1 MIMNENI
8 FLVVGLG
15 NPGREYSTTRHNAGF
30 MVVDEL
36 ARRFGASIEQE
47 KWQAHSVQLVLW
59 GNKICLLKPDT
70 FMNLSGKAVAR
81 YVDFYKVSPEQIL
94 VVHDDLDM
102 DPGRVKLVAGGGT
115 GGHNGIRSLVQYL
128 GTKDFLR
135 LKLGIGRPGKLNLY
149 SGMPVEKYVL
159 APFAPDEK
167 ILMEQ
172 RVDVIEKGLEYLV
185 REGIAKAMNLLN
197 TVKS

>member
-1 MIMNENI
+1 MNEDM

-15 NPGREYSTTRHNAGF
+15 NPGSEYAATRHNAGF

-36 ARRFGASIEQE
+36 ARRFGVSVEHE

-59 GNKICLLKPDT
+59 GSKICLLKPDT

-81 YVDFYKVSPEQIL
+81 YADFYKVSPGQIL
-94 VVHDDLDM
+94 VVHDDIDM
-102 DPGRVKLVAGGGT
+102 EPGRMKLVAGGGT

-128 GTKDFLR
+128 GTKEFLR

-167 ILMEQ
+167 MLLEQ
-172 RVDVIEKGLEYLV
+172 RIDGIEKGLEYLV
-185 REGIAKAMNLLN
+185 RDGIAKAMNLLN

>member
-1 MIMNENI
+1 MNENT

-15 NPGREYSTTRHNAGF
+15 NPGSEYAATRHNAGF

-36 ARRFGASIEQE
+36 ARRFGVSIDHE

-59 GNKICLLKPDT
+59 GSKICLLKPDT

-102 DPGRVKLVAGGGT
+102 EPGRVKLVAGGGT

-128 GTKDFLR
+128 GTNDFLR

-167 ILMEQ
+167 ILLEQ
-172 RVDVIEKGLEYLV
+172 RIDGIEKGLEYLV
-185 REGIAKAMNLLN
+185 CDGIAKAMNLLN

>member
-1 MIMNENI
+1 MNEDI

-15 NPGREYSTTRHNAGF
+15 NPGSEYAATRHNAGF
-30 MVVDEL
+30 MVIDEL
-36 ARRFGASIEQE
+36 ARRFGVSVNHE

-59 GNKICLLKPDT
+59 GKKICLLKPDT

-81 YVDFYKVSPEQIL
+81 YADFYKVSPGQIL

-102 DPGRVKLVAGGGT
+102 EPGRVKLVAGGGT

-128 GTKDFLR
+128 GTKDFPR
-135 LKLGIGRPGKLNLY
+135 LKLGIGRPGKLSLY
-149 SGMPVEKYVL
+149 SGLPVEKYVL

-167 ILMEQ
+167 ILLEQ
-172 RVDVIEKGLEYLV
+172 RMDAIEKGLEYLV
-185 REGIAKAMNLLN
+185 RDGMAKAMNLLN
-197 TVKS
+197 TLKK

>member
-1 MIMNENI
+1 MNENT

-15 NPGREYSTTRHNAGF
+15 NPGSEYAATRHNAGF

-36 ARRFGASIEQE
+36 ARRFGVSIDHE

-59 GNKICLLKPDT
+59 GSKICLLKPDT

-102 DPGRVKLVAGGGT
+102 EPGRVKLVAGGGT

-167 ILMEQ
+167 ILLEQ
-172 RVDVIEKGLEYLV
+172 RIDGIEKGLEYLV
-185 REGIAKAMNLLN
+185 CDGIAKAMNLLN

>member
-1 MIMNENI
+1 MNENM

-15 NPGREYSTTRHNAGF
+15 NPGSEYAATRHNAGF

-36 ARRFGASIEQE
+36 ARRFGVSVEHE

-59 GNKICLLKPDT
+59 GSKICLLKPDT

-94 VVHDDLDM
+94 VVHDDLDLE
-102 DPGRVKLVAGGGT
+102 PGRVKLVAGGGA

-167 ILMEQ
+167 ILLEQ

-185 REGIAKAMNLLN
+185 RDGIAKAMNLVN

>member
-1 MIMNENI
+1 MNENT

-15 NPGREYSTTRHNAGF
+15 NPGSEYAATRHNAGF

-36 ARRFGASIEQE
+36 ARRFGVSIDHE

-59 GNKICLLKPDT
+59 GSKICLLKPDT

-102 DPGRVKLVAGGGT
+102 EPGRVKLVAGGGT

-167 ILMEQ
+167 ILLEQ
-172 RVDVIEKGLEYLV
+172 RMDAIEKGLEYLV
-185 REGIAKAMNLLN
+185 CDGIAKAMNLLN